1 MRKLL
6 ALFAILCTQLLYAQ
20 DRIVTGVVVSSE
32 DGAPMIGVA
41 VMDKQSMNG
50 VITDIDGKF
59 SISVSTKSKVLQ
71 FSYVGYKTKEQAITG
86 RDMKVELTPDV
97 VNLDEVMVVAY
108 GTGKKSSFTGSAT
121 VVKKEA
127 LEKIKVSNVSQALQ
141 GQSSGVQ
148 VINNSGEP
156 GADATIMIRGIG
168 SMNASSSPL
177 YVVDGTA
184 YNGYINAIN
193 PNDIESMTV
202 LKDASATALYGS
214 RAANGVVMI
223 TTKKGASEK
232 GQINFRSTWGFTSL
246 AVDLPRE
253 LTPKEFTE
261 LAWTG
266 IMNGYLDQ
274 GYSASEAAEMATEQ
288 LPNELKINPWSV
300 SNPVGVDGKLDPNA
314 KLKFSGDWRDALLK
328 SRLRQEYTIDFSG
341 KSQKADY
348 FISAGYLNDKGVFS
362 TQEYERYS
370 ARGSV
375 NFDVKK
381 WMKVGLNAN
390 FSHSKRIMSAGSST
404 VWFLR
409 TIPSIYPIYVYDEAT
424 QSYKT
429 DSNGNK
435 IYDYGDNRMSWAGW
449 NPLADE
455 VYNPSPWYHDDASL
469 RTYFEIKFLPE
480 LTWRTNVSLDYYLYH
495 YDGYTNSDYGFMAGE
510 GGEAYKSMER
520 AVSYTINNLLTYNK
534 TFGDHTVNVLLGQ
547 EAYARDR
554 KSLSAAKRNLPFS
567 GLTEIDS
574 ASKMNSMSS
583 WKDEYRLLSYFSRLE
598 YDYDNKYYV
607 SASFRTDG
615 SSRFHPDSR
624 WGNFWSVGASWR
636 LSNEKFME
644 QYSTW
649 LDNLKIKASYGAVGN
664 DNLGTLYAYQGLYV
678 TGMNNYD
685 EPGVMVSRL
694 PNPTLKWETNLQFNV
709 GVDFA
714 MFNKLS
720 GSIEYFK
727 RKSKDLLFTM
737 PMAPS
742 TGFGGIDRNIGDVQN
757 YGIEFTLNYVPF
769 SGKDFTWTIDL
780 NGTSYKNKITK
791 LPQEEMNSGYF
802 KWREGE
808 SRFNFW
814 GAEYAGVNPETGND
828 QYWMVVDKED
838 GTTER
843 VKTEDYNNVSSDKH
857 KKYLGDALPKLFG
870 GLTNTF
876 NYKGI
881 DFSFMIYYSLGGKLY
896 DADYAQA
903 MAYRQGYSLHPDML
917 EAWTPDNKNAK
928 FPRFSTTYGNYMGSY
943 SSKFLYDNTFFRLRN
958 ITLGYTLPKSLTSKF
973 LINSLRVFAQAD
985 NILTTGNAQKRG
997 TDPEQSIDGI
1007 AANRFPVTK
1016 SVSFGLQLNF

>member
-6 ALFAILCTQLLYAQ
+6 ILFAVLCTQLLYAQ
-20 DRIVTGVVVSSE
+20 DKTVTGVVVSSE
-32 DGAPMIGVA
+32 DGSPMIGVA
-41 VMDKQSMNG
+41 VMDRVSMNG
-50 VITDIDGKF
+50 VITDFDGKF
-59 SISVSTKSKVLQ
+59 SITVPTKSKVLQ
-71 FSYVGYKTKEQAITG
+71 FSYVGFKTKEQAISGKT
-86 RDMKVELTPDV
+86 MKVEMTPDV
-97 VNLDEVMVVAY
+97 VNLEEVMVVAY

-121 VVKKEA
+121 VVKKES
-127 LEKIKVSNVSQALQ
+127 LEKVKVSNVTQALQ

-156 GADATIMIRGIG
+156 GADASIMIRGIG

-214 RAANGVVMI
+214 RAANGVIMI

-246 AVDLPRE
+246 AVDLPRA
-253 LTPKEFTE
+253 LTPQEFTE

-266 IMNGYLDQ
+266 IMNGYMDN
-274 GYSASEAAEMATEQ
+274 GMSATDAAKLATDN
-288 LPNELKINPWSV
+288 LANELKINPW
-300 SNPVGVDGKLDPNA
+300 NMDKPVGLDGKLDPNA

-341 KSQKADY
+341 KSQKSDY

-362 TQEYERYS
+362 TQEYERFS
-370 ARGSV
+370 VRGSM
-375 NFDVKK
+375 NYDVKK

-390 FSHSKRIMSAGSST
+390 LSHSKRIMSAGSDV

-409 TIPSIYPIYVYDEAT
+409 TMPSIYPIYVWDEAT
-424 QSYKT
+424 QGYKT
-429 DSNGNK
+429 DSNGDY
-435 IYDYGDNRMSWAGW
+435 ILDYGDNRMSWAGW
-449 NPLADE
+449 NPLADAK
-455 VYNPSPWYHDDASL
+455 YNPSPWYHDDASL

-480 LTWRTNVSLDYYLYH
+480 LTWRTNISLDYYLYH
-495 YDGYTNSDYGFMAGE
+495 SDGYVNSEYGFAAGY
-510 GGEAYKSMER
+510 GGEAYKDMQR
-520 AVSYTINNLLTYNK
+520 GISYTINNLLTYNK
-534 TFGDHTVNVLLGQ
+534 TFGDHTINALLGQ
-547 EAYARDR
+547 EAYARDT
-554 KSLSAAKRNLPFS
+554 KALSASKRGFPFN
-567 GLTEIDS
+567 GLTEINS
-574 ASKMNSMSS
+574 ASEMNSMGS
-583 WKDEYRLLSYFSRLE
+583 WKDEYRLLSWFSRLE
-598 YDYDNKYYV
+598 YDYANRYYV
-607 SASFRTDG
+607 SASYRTDG

-636 LSNEKFME
+636 ISNEKFME
-644 QYSTW
+644 PYSEW
-649 LDNLKIKASYGAVGN
+649 LDNLKLKASYGAVGN
-664 DNLGTLYAYQGLYV
+664 DNLGTLYAYQGLYA
-678 TGMNNYD
+678 TGMNNYNQA
-685 EPGVMVSRL
+685 GVMISRL
-694 PNPTLKWETNLQFNV
+694 PNKTLKWETNLQFNV
-709 GVDFA
+709 GLDFA
-714 MFNKLS
+714 MFNKFS
-720 GSIEYFK
+720 GTIEYFK

-769 SGKDFTWTIDL
+769 SSKDFTWTIDL

-791 LPQEEMNSGYF
+791 LPQEEMNAGYF

-843 VKTEDYNNVSSDKH
+843 VKTEDYNAVSSDKH

-870 GLTNTF
+870 GLTNSF
-876 NYKGI
+876 QFKGI

-896 DADYAQA
+896 DGDYAQA

-917 EAWTPDNKNAK
+917 DAWTPENKNAK
-928 FPRFSTTYGNYMGSY
+928 LPRFSTTYGNYMGSY

-1007 AANRFPVTK
+1007 AGNRFPVTK

>member
-348 FISAGYLNDKGVFS
+348 FVSAGYLNDKGVFS
-362 TQEYERYS
+362 TQEYERFS
-370 ARGSV
+370 ARGSL
-375 NFDVKK
+375 NYDVKK

-409 TIPSIYPIYVYDEAT
+409 TVPSIYPIYVWDEAT

-429 DSNGNK
+429 DSEGNK
-435 IYDYGDNRMSWAGW
+435 IFDYGDNRMSWTGW
-449 NPLADE
+449 NLLADE
-455 VYNPSPWYHDDASL
+455 KYNPSPWYHDDASL

-480 LTWRTNVSLDYYLYH
+480 LTWRTNISLDYYLYH
-495 YDGYTNSDYGFMAGE
+495 YDGYTNSEYGFAAGY

-534 TFGDHTVNVLLGQ
+534 TFGAHTVNVLLGQ
-547 EAYARDR
+547 EAYARD
-554 KSLSAAKRNLPFS
+554 
-567 GLTEIDS
+567 
-574 ASKMNSMSS
+574 
-583 WKDEYRLLSYFSRLE
+583 
-598 YDYDNKYYV
+598 
-607 SASFRTDG
+607 
-615 SSRFHPDSR
+615 
-624 WGNFWSVGASWR
+624 
-636 LSNEKFME
+636 
-644 QYSTW
+644 
-649 LDNLKIKASYGAVGN
+649 
-664 DNLGTLYAYQGLYV
+664 
-678 TGMNNYD
+678 
-685 EPGVMVSRL
+685 
-694 PNPTLKWETNLQFNV
+694 
-709 GVDFA
+709 
-714 MFNKLS
+714 
-720 GSIEYFK
+720 
-727 RKSKDLLFTM
+727 
-737 PMAPS
+737 
-742 TGFGGIDRNIGDVQN
+742 
-757 YGIEFTLNYVPF
+757 
-769 SGKDFTWTIDL
+769 
-780 NGTSYKNKITK
+780 
-791 LPQEEMNSGYF
+791 
-802 KWREGE
+802 
-808 SRFNFW
+808 
-814 GAEYAGVNPETGND
+814 
-828 QYWMVVDKED
+828 
-838 GTTER
+838 
-843 VKTEDYNNVSSDKH
+843 SDM
-857 KKYLGDALPKLFG
+857 Y
-870 GLTNTF
+870 
-876 NYKGI
+876 
-881 DFSFMIYYSLGGKLY
+881 
-896 DADYAQA
+896 
-903 MAYRQGYSLHPDML
+903 
-917 EAWTPDNKNAK
+917 
-928 FPRFSTTYGNYMGSY
+928 
-943 SSKFLYDNTFFRLRN
+943 
-958 ITLGYTLPKSLTSKF
+958 
-973 LINSLRVFAQAD
+973 
-985 NILTTGNAQKRG
+985 
-997 TDPEQSIDGI
+997 
-1007 AANRFPVTK
+1007 
-1016 SVSFGLQLNF
+1016 

>member
-1 MRKLL
+1 MIIDKLIDKIK
-6 ALFAILCTQLLYAQ
+6 A
-20 DRIVTGVVVSSE
+20 TGN
-32 DGAPMIGVA
+32 P
-41 VMDKQSMNG
+41 
-50 VITDIDGKF
+50 
-59 SISVSTKSKVLQ
+59 
-71 FSYVGYKTKEQAITG
+71 
-86 RDMKVELTPDV
+86 
-97 VNLDEVMVVAY
+97 
-108 GTGKKSSFTGSAT
+108 T
-121 VVKKEA
+121 VVGLDPRYGFVPEFIKKEA
-127 LEKIKVSNVSQALQ
+127 LEKVKVSNVTQALQ

-148 VINNSGEP
+148 VINSSGEP

-214 RAANGVVMI
+214 RAANGVIMI

-246 AVDLPRE
+246 AVDLPRA
-253 LTPKEFTE
+253 LTPQEFTE

-266 IMNGYLDQ
+266 IMNGYMDN
-274 GYSASEAAEMATEQ
+274 GMSATDAAKLATDN
-288 LPNELKINPWSV
+288 LANELKINPW
-300 SNPVGVDGKLDPNA
+300 NMDKPVGLDGKLDPNA

-341 KSQKADY
+341 KSQKSDY

-362 TQEYERYS
+362 TQEYERFS
-370 ARGSV
+370 VRGSM
-375 NFDVKK
+375 NYDVKK

-390 FSHSKRIMSAGSST
+390 LSHSKRIMSAGSDV

-409 TIPSIYPIYVYDEAT
+409 TMPSIYPIYVWDEAT
-424 QSYKT
+424 QGYKT
-429 DSNGNK
+429 DSNGDY
-435 IYDYGDNRMSWAGW
+435 ILDYGDNRMSWAGW
-449 NPLADE
+449 NPLADAK
-455 VYNPSPWYHDDASL
+455 YNPSPWYHDDASL

-480 LTWRTNVSLDYYLYH
+480 LTWRTNISLDYYLYH
-495 YDGYTNSDYGFMAGE
+495 SDGYVNSEYGFAAGY
-510 GGEAYKSMER
+510 GGEAYKDMQR
-520 AVSYTINNLLTYNK
+520 GISYTINNLLTYNK
-534 TFGDHTVNVLLGQ
+534 TFGDHTINALLGQ
-547 EAYARDR
+547 EAYARDT
-554 KSLSAAKRNLPFS
+554 KALSASKRGFPFN
-567 GLTEIDS
+567 GLTEINS
-574 ASKMNSMSS
+574 ASEMNSMGS
-583 WKDEYRLLSYFSRLE
+583 WKDEYRLLSWFSRLE
-598 YDYDNKYYV
+598 YDYANRYYV
-607 SASFRTDG
+607 SASYRTDG

-636 LSNEKFME
+636 ISNEKFME
-644 QYSTW
+644 PYSEW
-649 LDNLKIKASYGAVGN
+649 LDNLKLKASYGAVGN
-664 DNLGTLYAYQGLYV
+664 DNLGTLYAYQGLYA
-678 TGMNNYD
+678 TGMNNYNQA
-685 EPGVMVSRL
+685 GVMISRL
-694 PNPTLKWETNLQFNV
+694 PNKTLKWETNLQFNV
-709 GVDFA
+709 GLDFA
-714 MFNKLS
+714 MFNKFS
-720 GSIEYFK
+720 GTIEYFK

-769 SGKDFTWTIDL
+769 SSKDFTWTIDL

-791 LPQEEMNSGYF
+791 LPQEEMNAGYF

-843 VKTEDYNNVSSDKH
+843 VKTEDYNAVSSDKH

-870 GLTNTF
+870 GLTNSF
-876 NYKGI
+876 QFKGI

-896 DADYAQA
+896 DGDYAQA

-917 EAWTPDNKNAK
+917 DAWTPENKNAK
-928 FPRFSTTYGNYMGSY
+928 LPRFSTTYGNYMGSY

-1007 AANRFPVTK
+1007 AGNRFPVTK